1 MHFPRL
7 KLFHK
12 PTCWRLWE
20 VFLQRSWQVC
30 LKEGQGNTCWLIR
43 LCTSHSAHSFCL
55 SALGWQ
61 LVIWDNFSLALKS
74 CSCFFFFF
82 GCRGMKLFIS
92 GWLFVSIFNR
102 ISAMAVRSWTQKLCH
117 KIIVNTRIIN
127 KAKTLFSV
135 VNLCIICQRQTT
147 L

>member
-30 LKEGQGNTCWLIR
+30 LKEGQGNSCWLIR

-74 CSCFFFFF
+74 CSCFFFFWMQRDEIIHLRLVVCF
-82 GCRGMKLFIS
+82 YFQQNFSYGC
-92 GWLFVSIFNR
+92 
-102 ISAMAVRSWTQKLCH
+102 QKLNT
-117 KIIVNTRIIN
+117 KTMSQNNSKYTYYKQSKNIV
-127 KAKTLFSV
+127 
-135 VNLCIICQRQTT
+135 
-147 L
+147 